1 MDGNQKPVDKKELS
15 LESQEVVGCMREQI
29 KTGPYPRNDVIDE
42 TVDILLPVL
51 KES

>member
-15 LESQEVVGCMREQI
+15 LESQEVVECMREQI
-29 KTGPYPRNDVIDE
+29 EIGAYPRDRVIDE

-51 KES
+51 KKS